1 LAYEGKENKK
11 GIPMGIQTKK
21 AVTKINVTA

>member
-11 GIPMGIQTKK
+11 GIPMGIQIKK
-21 AVTKINVTA
+21 AATKNNVTA